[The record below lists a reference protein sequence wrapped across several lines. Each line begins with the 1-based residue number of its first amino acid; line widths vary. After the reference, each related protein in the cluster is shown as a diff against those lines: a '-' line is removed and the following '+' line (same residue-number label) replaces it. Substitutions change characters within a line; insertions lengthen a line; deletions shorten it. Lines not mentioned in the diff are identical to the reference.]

1 MQDKQH
7 REQLSFTVLA
17 YGEQLEVVLHRSDD
31 LMSGRYAHVWRDPAN
46 GTLVHSRRHAVD
58 HCYYHGKVA
67 GEPRSIVT
75 AHTCGDGIEAS
86 LRRESGEH
94 LTLMPGSRVVEM
106 REPPLMPA
114 ARRQAQ
120 DAKPH
125 RGGQLPPHL
134 VFRSSDQRLP
144 GCPISHLAKVA
155 APVGY
160 LDGEEFEHFSGG
172 FTPMRLQRVDDGHRG
187 LQTVLVPRGGCSCLD
202 SWAYSVGGVLHEY
215 PQGGCQNP
223 DNDPTGSWCFTEN
236 QCGIGGS
243 STYQYC
249 DEVDASGVPASPPP
263 PPPPPSVAGCR
274 YHVEVMMA
282 NDHTAF
288 ANMGSD
294 LGAAQEEALMVANGV
309 KEIYQEMSA
318 LQICITLVAVRS
330 FTTSADE
337 GSMYTT
343 ATDSIENFLDNWSD
357 WYAVNAVED
366 SEGSGVDLS
375 SDNGVLLTNI
385 DRSGDTTGLGWVG
398 SMCSTRTSSSVVE
411 QNFHG
416 IWQYTAETMAH
427 EMGHNFGSHHDG
439 VGEAA
444 HCDDS
449 EFIMAAVGCS
459 NCGFS
464 QFKAWSSCSETYI
477 QDRLQSLANTPSDCL
492 QNNPRAPV
500 CGSGEES
507 CATCGDFIVSG
518 DEDCDMGTAGS
529 NLCNG
534 ADSSSP
540 CRLAAGV
547 VCASGECCDT
557 STGQFKSPGNLCRD
571 AMHQCDLPDYCSG
584 TSATCGSDLF
594 KADGTA
600 CTELGPGSQC
610 YVGSCLGLDGQCGNA
625 FQGYTG
631 TWVAA
636 ARNGVQAS
644 CTQSYDGCN
653 ELLCTNTDW
662 DDYCQV
668 YDCPA
673 GYRCTVDNLE
683 ISGPASHSFC
693 SCDTKANLVGDST
706 QRVLIADGTACG
718 PSDQDNIC
726 ISNVCTPRPPPSG
739 SASSDTGTDVAD
751 VDCVGAWSTCDASC
765 QKLYSVST
773 QQSGVGAACA
783 AAAGATATCT
793 AGEGMCPPNVD
804 CEGTWS
810 TCSAACTQS
819 YSISQ
824 DRSGSG
830 DACEAAAAATRV
842 CAAGTGDCPENRDCV
857 GSWSTCGANCFDRV
871 YTVSIAQSG
880 NGAACPA
887 AAGATR
893 ACNAGEGSC
902 PVEEGDCVGSWSSC
916 SADCG
921 DKTYSIS
928 TQRTGSGAEC
938 PAVNG
943 ATEACMA
950 GEGDCPAD
958 VDCAGAWSTCD
969 ASCQKLYSVSTQQS
983 GVGAACAAA
992 AGATATCTAGEG
1004 MCPPNVDCEG
1014 TWSTCSA
1021 ACTQSYSISQDRS
1034 GSGDACEAAAA
1045 ATRVCAAGT
1054 GDCPSLL
1061 GCVDASS
1068 CSHHGTCARD
1078 IQGTLTC
1085 ACDPGWTGTICTE
1098 AFDCPQDCPGLLRHG
1113 CISPESCGAC
1123 LPGHS
1128 YLGDNLLPT
1137 TACDLLPLSSVD
1149 PLSRLSS
1156 ITANIKAGNSHADSV
1171 MDGNIYSHWV
1181 ADFDDAMRIDQKPR
1195 IVMAYSAPVSLT
1207 HYSIMSANAH
1217 PSEDPE
1223 SWMLECCSGGSC
1235 AEADDFET
1243 VDIRTGEMF
1252 DNRHQ
1257 KHVYAI
1263 GGGDGTLI
1271 SCTQVALRIAG
1282 IRDAETQGGGT
1293 IDATIGSD
1301 TIDAETTTSVTTDVS
1316 AEFSADVRVAE
1327 VEFFR
1332 RVTSNSWIDSVPTTA
1347 VSASVGLDADF
1358 ETIGSD
1364 PDTDSYRNFVVD
1376 FKSDTATLLGVDE
1389 AQIVVNSVLAGSVLV
1404 DFTVS
1409 PDANGRSVTVVAL
1422 STAFSAPGVSV
1433 AGAMTISTIEPSAV
1447 AVTAVSYSASS
1458 GGSGTTNLP
1467 VSGLGTPEDGE
1478 DSIAGQVVFAVLL
1491 IVVVLGGACM
1501 CHGHLQEEPPPLPPH
1516 KGGGRG
1522 GGDDYDDVE
1531 VAKPV
1536 GQEVLQSGTLP
1547 SYESN
1552 DPEEGMP
1559 PPLLPSVAR
1568 LELARCI
1575 SSANKASG
1583 GGGAVD
1589 PAQVHA
1595 QFDELD
1601 LDRSGGLS
1609 QEEIELFVTQS
1620 LGYTPSSDYLSGVF
1634 AAFDRDGD
1642 GTVSEEE
1649 FAEMLKTLRRQAE
1662 NAENPLQQP

>member
-1 MQDKQH
+1 VQDKQH

-172 FTPMRLQRVDDGHRG
+172 YTPMRLQRVDDGHRG

-294 LGAAQEEALMVANGV
+294 LGAAQEGALMVANGV

-739 SASSDTGTDVAD
+739 SASSDTGTGVAD
-751 VDCVGAWSTCDASC
+751 VDCV
-765 QKLYSVST
+765 
-773 QQSGVGAACA
+773 
-783 AAAGATATCT
+783 
-793 AGEGMCPPNVD
+793 
-804 CEGTWS
+804 
-810 TCSAACTQS
+810 
-819 YSISQ
+819 
-824 DRSGSG
+824 
-830 DACEAAAAATRV
+830 
-842 CAAGTGDCPENRDCV
+842 
-857 GSWSTCGANCFDRV
+857 
-871 YTVSIAQSG
+871 
-880 NGAACPA
+880 
-887 AAGATR
+887 
-893 ACNAGEGSC
+893 
-902 PVEEGDCVGSWSSC
+902 
-916 SADCG
+916 
-921 DKTYSIS
+921 
-928 TQRTGSGAEC
+928 
-938 PAVNG
+938 
-943 ATEACMA
+943 
-950 GEGDCPAD
+950 
-958 VDCAGAWSTCD
+958 GAWSTCD

-1662 NAENPLQQP
+1662 ADDAENPLQQP